1 MHVSFS
7 FLPFLVSVS
16 HLATSFLAVSCQLHV
31 TVKPYSSSLHSSFS
45 SFRKVLCV
53 CVCVCNLTS
62 ILFQIQF
69 FPSAPALLG
78 NVPYYV
84 LVPPLHHT
92 GSSQYRLYYNVCQT
106 VFMQNC
112 MLAHY
117 FFCASSLSF
126 LLHSLSNCSWFLFAL
141 NASYV
146 Q

>member
-45 SFRKVLCV
+45 SFRKRCV

-78 NVPYYV
+78 SVPYYV

-112 MLAHY
+112 IYAGMLLFLCLFS
-117 FFCASSLSF
+117 FFSSPFSLK
-126 LLHSLSNCSWFLFAL
+126 LLLVSLCS
-141 NASYV
+141 
-146 Q
+146 